1 MTVQII
7 NCEQNS
13 PEWYEARR
21 GIPTASEFAAIMSNG
36 RGKAESLTRRTY
48 LNKLAG
54 EIITGEAMEQATTF
68 HMERGKIMEAEARKL
83 YTFKMKPTCCGS
95 VSVMKV

>member
-21 GIPTASEFAAIMSNG
+21 GIPTASEFASILSAG
-36 RGKAESLTRRTY
+36 KGKPRAKRG
-48 LNKLAG
+48 
-54 EIITGEAMEQATTF
+54 
-68 HMERGKIMEAEARKL
+68 
-83 YTFKMKPTCCGS
+83 
-95 VSVMKV
+95 